1 MKVYVVY
8 QLGYTGNNELEILG
22 VFKDIDEAKK
32 CYSNNIQDNIKE
44 FDFDYDKETPYTD
57 ELINGYCMVYC
68 MVRLFKGG
76 YQENWDNYLEIYLE
90 EQEVK

>member
-22 VFKDIDEAKK
+22 VYDRYTKAEKV
-32 CYSNNIQDNIKE
+32 YLQNIQDNIE
-44 FDFDYDKETPYTD
+44 DFDYGID
-57 ELINGYCMVYC
+57 EECDDRVYELQHR
-68 MVRLFKGG
+68 MTRLFKGG
-76 YQENWDNYLEIYLE
+76 LQENWDNYLELHIS

>member
-8 QLGYTGNNELEILG
+8 QLGYTGSNELEILG
-22 VFKDIDEAKK
+22 VYKNVRFAEDKYFEQIRA
-32 CYSNNIQDNIKE
+32 NIKE
-44 FDFDYDKETPYTD
+44 FDFGCDKECDDVILDNTTR
-57 ELINGYCMVYC
+57 MT
-68 MVRLFKGG
+68 RLFKGG

>member
-8 QLGYTGNNELEILG
+8 QLGYTGSNELEILG
-22 VFKDIDEAKK
+22 VYKNVEFAEDKYFEQIRA
-32 CYSNNIQDNIKE
+32 NIKE
-44 FDFDYDKETPYTD
+44 FDFSFDKECNDVILDNTTR
-57 ELINGYCMVYC
+57 MT
-68 MVRLFKGG
+68 RLFKGG